1 MIMKSIFYLISSIFI
16 LTSCLKYAE
25 PKLLSLSGEYR
36 IDKITYEKTDNTDTL
51 VFETYLYGTY
61 TNDSEIDVLDTIIIG
76 ATALHL
82 DYSMI
87 RFKPIAN
94 QDGSK
99 TWTKEYYY
107 YVHGPYSIYD
117 LGYLEFNHEQGKPPV
132 RWKILDDGLESLVIR
147 TPGQWPFGNAGPHVS
162 LTYYMTRVGP

>member
-1 MIMKSIFYLISSIFI
+1 MKSIFYLISSIFI
-16 LTSCLKYAE
+16 LSSCVKYTQ

-36 IDKITYEKTDNTDTL
+36 IDKVTVEKTDNTDTL
-51 VFETYLYGTY
+51 VFNTY
-61 TNDSEIDVLDTIIIG
+61 TSGLYTNSSSVDVLDSIVIG

-94 QDGSK
+94 VDGSK

-107 YVHGPYSIYD
+107 YVNGPYSIYD
-117 LGYLEFNHEQGKPPV
+117 LGYLKFSCENNKLVH
-132 RWKILDDGLESLVIR
+132 WKILDDGLESLVVR
-147 TPGQWPFGNAGPHVS
+147 TTGQWPSGNAGPHVS
-162 LTYYMTRVGP
+162 ITYHMTRVGP

>member
-1 MIMKSIFYLISSIFI
+1 MIMRSIFCLFSVIFVLSS
-16 LTSCLKYAE
+16 CVKYSE

-51 VFETYLYGTY
+51 EFDVILDGMYI
-61 TNDSEIDVLDTIIIG
+61 NQSEIDVLDTIIIG
-76 ATALHL
+76 GTSLHL

-117 LGYLEFNHEQGKPPV
+117 LGYLEFDCDGTNR
-132 RWKILDDGLESLVIR
+132 RWKILDDGLESLVVR
-147 TPGQWPFGNAGPHVS
+147 TTGQWTFGNAGPNVS

>member
-1 MIMKSIFYLISSIFI
+1 
-16 LTSCLKYAE
+16 LK
-25 PKLLSLSGEYR
+25 
-36 IDKITYEKTDNTDTL
+36 
-51 VFETYLYGTY
+51 TYLDGMYI
-61 TNDSEIDVLDTIIIG
+61 NNSEIDVLDTIIVG
-76 ATALHL
+76 GTALHL

-107 YVHGPYSIYD
+107 YVHGPFSIYD
-117 LGYLEFNHEQGKPPV
+117 LGYLEFDCDGTNR
-132 RWKILDDGLESLVIR
+132 RWKILDDGLESLVVR
-147 TPGQWPFGNAGPHVS
+147 TTGQWSSGNAGPHVS

>member
-1 MIMKSIFYLISSIFI
+1 MKTIFGLFSLIFLLSS
-16 LTSCLKYAE
+16 CVKYAQ

-51 VFETYLYGTY
+51 EFETYLDGMYI
-61 TNDSEIDVLDTIIIG
+61 NNSEVDVLDTIVIG
-76 ATALHL
+76 ATALHM

-87 RFKPIAN
+87 RFKPVGN

-107 YVHGPYSIYD
+107 YVHGPYTVYD
-117 LGYLEFNHEQGKPPV
+117 LGYMEFDCDGTNR
-132 RWKILDDGLESLVIR
+132 RWKILDDGLESLVVR
-147 TPGQWPFGNAGPHVS
+147 TTGQWSSGNAGPHVS

>member
-1 MIMKSIFYLISSIFI
+1 MKTVFCLFSVIFI
-16 LTSCLKYAE
+16 LSSCFKYSQ

-51 VFETYLYGTY
+51 EFDVILDGMYVNT
-61 TNDSEIDVLDTIIIG
+61 SEVDVLDTIIVG
-76 ATALHL
+76 FTYQHM

-94 QDGSK
+94 ISGSK

-107 YVHGPYSIYD
+107 YVHGPYSVYD
-117 LGYLEFNHEQGKPPV
+117 LGYMEFDCDGTNR
-132 RWKILDDGLESLVIR
+132 RWKILDDGLESLVVR
-147 TPGQWPFGNAGPHVS
+147 TTGQWSFGNAGPNVS

>member
-1 MIMKSIFYLISSIFI
+1 MKTVFCLFSIIFI
-16 LTSCLKYAE
+16 LSSCFKYSQ

-51 VFETYLYGTY
+51 QFDVILDGMYV
-61 TNDSEIDVLDTIIIG
+61 NPSEIDVLDTIIIG
-76 ATALHL
+76 LTSLHM
-82 DYSMI
+82 DYSTI
-87 RFKPIAN
+87 RFKPIPN

-99 TWTKEYYY
+99 TWTKEYFY

-117 LGYLEFNHEQGKPPV
+117 LGYLEFDCDGTNR
-132 RWKILDDGLESLVIR
+132 RWKIIDDGLESLVVR
-147 TPGQWPFGNAGPHVS
+147 TTGQWTYGNAGPHVS

>member
-1 MIMKSIFYLISSIFI
+1 MRSIFCLLSVIFV
-16 LTSCLKYAE
+16 LVSCVRYTQ

-51 VFETYLYGTY
+51 EFDVILDGMYVNT
-61 TNDSEIDVLDTIIIG
+61 SEVDVLDTIIVG
-76 ATALHL
+76 FTSLHL

-87 RFKPIAN
+87 RFKPNAN
-94 QDGSK
+94 IDGSK

-107 YVHGPYSIYD
+107 YVHGPYSVYD
-117 LGYLEFNHEQGKPPV
+117 LGYMEFDCDGTNR
-132 RWKILDDGLESLVIR
+132 RWKILDDGLESLVVR
-147 TPGQWPFGNAGPHVS
+147 TTGQWSFGNAGPNVS

>member
-1 MIMKSIFYLISSIFI
+1 MKTVFCLFSIIFI
-16 LTSCLKYAE
+16 LSSCFKYSQ

-51 VFETYLYGTY
+51 QFDVILDGMYV
-61 TNDSEIDVLDTIIIG
+61 NPSEIDVLDTIIIG
-76 ATALHL
+76 FTSLHM
-82 DYSMI
+82 DYSTI

-99 TWTKEYYY
+99 TWTKEYFY
-107 YVHGPYSIYD
+107 YVHGPYSVYD
-117 LGYLEFNHEQGKPPV
+117 LGYLEFDCDGTNR
-132 RWKILDDGLESLVIR
+132 RWKIIDDGLESLVVR
-147 TPGQWPFGNAGPHVS
+147 TTGQWTYGNAGPHVS

>member
-1 MIMKSIFYLISSIFI
+1 MKTVFSVFSLIFLLSS
-16 LTSCLKYAE
+16 CVKYTQ

-51 VFETYLYGTY
+51 EFETYLDGMYI
-61 TNDSEIDVLDTIIIG
+61 NNSEIDVLDTIVIG
-76 ATALHL
+76 GTALHM

-117 LGYLEFNHEQGKPPV
+117 LGYLEFDCDGTNR
-132 RWKILDDGLESLVIR
+132 RWKILDDGLEFDTIIE
-147 TPGQWPFGNAGPHVS
+147 
-162 LTYYMTRVGP
+162 

>member
-1 MIMKSIFYLISSIFI
+1 MKTVFCLFSIIFI
-16 LTSCLKYAE
+16 LSSCFKYSQ

-51 VFETYLYGTY
+51 QFDVILDGMYV
-61 TNDSEIDVLDTIIIG
+61 NPSEIDVLDTIIIG
-76 ATALHL
+76 LTSLHM
-82 DYSMI
+82 DYSVI

-99 TWTKEYYY
+99 TWTKEYFY
-107 YVHGPYSIYD
+107 YVHGPYSVYD
-117 LGYLEFNHEQGKPPV
+117 LGYLEFDCDGTNR
-132 RWKILDDGLESLVIR
+132 RWKIIDDGLESLVVR
-147 TPGQWPFGNAGPHVS
+147 TTGQWTFGNAGPHVS

>member
-1 MIMKSIFYLISSIFI
+1 MKTVISLFSIIFI
-16 LTSCLKYAE
+16 LSSCFKYSQ

-51 VFETYLYGTY
+51 QFDVILDGMYV
-61 TNDSEIDVLDTIIIG
+61 NPSEIDVLDTIIIG
-76 ATALHL
+76 FTSLHM
-82 DYSMI
+82 DYSAI

-99 TWTKEYYY
+99 TWTKEYFY
-107 YVHGPYSIYD
+107 YVHGPYSVYD
-117 LGYLEFNHEQGKPPV
+117 LGYLEFDCVGTNR
-132 RWKILDDGLESLVIR
+132 RWKIIDDGLESLVVR
-147 TPGQWPFGNAGPHVS
+147 TTGQWTYGNAGPHVS

>member
-1 MIMKSIFYLISSIFI
+1 MKTVFCLFSIIFI
-16 LTSCLKYAE
+16 LSSCFKYSQ

-51 VFETYLYGTY
+51 QFDVILDGMYV
-61 TNDSEIDVLDTIIIG
+61 NPSEIDVLDTIIIG
-76 ATALHL
+76 FTSLHM
-82 DYSMI
+82 DYSVI

-99 TWTKEYYY
+99 TWTKEYFY
-107 YVHGPYSIYD
+107 YVHGPYSVYD
-117 LGYLEFNHEQGKPPV
+117 LGYLEFDCDGTNR
-132 RWKILDDGLESLVIR
+132 RWKIIDDGLESLVVR
-147 TPGQWPFGNAGPHVS
+147 TTGQWTFGNAGPHVS